1 MANIARD
8 TIWPTDPE
16 ILVRVVVLHVGQG
29 NAVLVLAA
37 DGDTY
42 KTMLVDINLD
52 PGAGGI
58 DVPVLVKDLLDG
70 EDLPVFTN
78 THPHNDHLCGVL
90 ELDEAVTIN
99 EVWHSGHVPGEDDCA
114 AYDNLQTVIAN
125 VKDNGGDEVELDGSR
140 TPYAFGE
147 AECYILAPAEH
158 VKDSIDDETEA
169 GRRERIHE
177 HCAVLRV
184 GSGSTWIMIPGDA
197 DREAWENHITEYHAE
212 RVPSQVLIA
221 PHHGSRS
228 FFYKAEDKKYEDP
241 YLDALDT
248 IDPTW
253 VIISAPTQDESRHG
267 HPHDEA
273 LEHYVDKVGEDNV
286 LHTGADRHSFIC
298 DIFRD
303 GTCTV
308 TSDDGALTDA
318 YPYDPD
324 GDDDDGDD
332 GGEKASGGPSVFTPP
347 PADVRK
353 SHGFAC

>member
-1 MANIARD
+1 MSNVARD
-8 TIWPTDPE
+8 TIWPTDPD
-16 ILVRVVVLHVGQG
+16 ILVRVVVLYVGQG
-29 NAVLVLAA
+29 NSALVLAA

-70 EDLPVFTN
+70 EALPVFTN
-78 THPHNDHLCGVL
+78 THPHSDHLCGVL

-99 EVWHSGHVPGEDDCA
+99 EVRHSGHVPGSDDCA

-125 VKDNGGDEVELDGSR
+125 VTDNGGTEVELKGSDSSEV
-140 TPYAFGE
+140 FGD
-147 AECYILAPAEH
+147 AELYVLAPAKH
-158 VKDSIDDETEA
+158 VKDDISDETDEV
-169 GRRERIHE
+169 RRQRIHE

-184 GSGSTWIMIPGDA
+184 GSGETWIMIPGDA
-197 DREAWENHITEYHAE
+197 DREAWEIHITDHHAE
-212 RVPSQVLIA
+212 RLPSQVFLA

-228 FFYKAEDKKYEDP
+228 FFYKAEDEKYENP

-248 IDPTW
+248 INPTW
-253 VIISAPTQDESRHG
+253 VIVSAPTQEESRHD

-273 LEHYVDKVGEDNV
+273 MEHYVNKVGEANV
-286 LHTGADRHSFIC
+286 LHTGAERHSYIC

-308 TSDDGALTDA
+308 TPDDGALSEA

-324 GDDDDGDD
+324 SDDDDDG
-332 GGEKASGGPSVFTPP
+332 GSKEAKGGPSVFTPP
-347 PADVRK
+347 PANVRK
-353 SHGFAC
+353 SQGFASA